1 MGAQVSWHRYLFA
14 GILPKGSESAEVMSS
29 CVPVCDQNNCKYHRN
44 LLIYRL
50 RKNVKTDPTLP
61 WALSHDFHVHH
72 SSSVRD
78 NDPRCHSHL
87 YHPPRI
93 TAATCHLQRSNL
105 HLLSNWICLVGGWW
119 LLIHTIFQKNRK
131 SFGSHDPFWGNWSIS
146 LCQPPTG

>member
-72 SSSVRD
+72 SSSIR
-78 NDPRCHSHL
+78 
-87 YHPPRI
+87 
-93 TAATCHLQRSNL
+93 QRSEMSQSPLPSSTHYCSNL
-105 HLLSNWICLVGGWW
+105 PHTKVKFHLLSNWICLVGGWW